1 MRPSISAVWT
11 GTAGEGESFQENLI
25 NRTDK
30 KKIVKKDNFIKNQ
43 NLTYISNIFIF
54 LQRNEKK
61 TTLGIISE
69 SQRAIL
75 YSISFEKDGTTE
87 FEKFVLEFES
97 NAQYNSDYQ
106 RIIAAL
112 QAILDNGALERFFR
126 PEGKINDNVH
136 AIPIDG
142 GKLRLYCL
150 RISEQIIILGNG
162 GVKSTRS
169 YQESPKLYGYVLDL
183 QRFEKI
189 LKENMGKGYISV
201 DEKEL
206 CGSDNIIFEI

>member
-1 MRPSISAVWT
+1 M
-11 GTAGEGESFQENLI
+11 
-25 NRTDK
+25 K
-30 KKIVKKDNFIKNQ
+30 
-43 NLTYISNIFIF
+43 
-54 LQRNEKK
+54 KK

-150 RISEQIIILGNG
+150 RIPEQIIILGNG

-189 LKENMGKGYISV
+189 LKENMEKGYISV